1 MTSWGQHQLY
11 CFSEKN
17 TTEGYPVALLRMPLV
32 VSLPVYECVYI
43 YKSSQRA
50 GRVGCASV
58 EWTVLK
64 SLML

>member
-43 YKSSQRA
+43 YIKAVKGLEELDVQ
-50 GRVGCASV
+50 V
-58 EWTVLK
+58 
-64 SLML
+64 